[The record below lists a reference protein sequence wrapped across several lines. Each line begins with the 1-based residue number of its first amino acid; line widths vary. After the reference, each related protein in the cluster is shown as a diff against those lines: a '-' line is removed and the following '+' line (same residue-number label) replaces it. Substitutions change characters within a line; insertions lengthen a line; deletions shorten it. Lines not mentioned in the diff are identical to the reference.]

1 MYVYTYREHMKTVTN
16 RCSRC
21 KRIIFEAPLG
31 AEPLSWKARV
41 IFGYAEPHEHYDF
54 DLCEDCALSVRRF
67 CSGDG
72 EMIVDWELQ
81 KGKFVPQV

>member
-1 MYVYTYREHMKTVTN
+1 
-16 RCSRC
+16 
-21 KRIIFEAPLG
+21 
-31 AEPLSWKARV
+31 V